1 MQVKLQLLID
11 ELLIY
16 DRIARVFWAFRKDWL
31 RMKFETKC
39 VQAGWVPKN
48 GEPRVMPI
56 YQSTTFAFDSAQHVA
71 DLFDLKVGGH
81 FYTRLSNPTLDYVEQ
96 RIAAL
101 EGGVG
106 AMLTSAGQAANTMA
120 ILNLAHSGDHVISC
134 SAIYGGTVN
143 LFGVTLQKL
152 GIEFTWLEPDATD
165 EEIEAAIRPN
175 TKAIFG
181 ETLANPALAVLDL
194 ERWSAV
200 AHRNGL
206 PMIVD
211 NTFPT
216 PYLCRPFE
224 HGVDIVIHSTTKYMD
239 GHAMSLGGVIV
250 DSGNF
255 DWAASGRFPEF
266 TTPDESYHGLIYT
279 QTFGKAAYIVKAR
292 TQLMRDLGAQAAPMN
307 AFLLG
312 VGLETLALRM
322 ERHSANAQKAAE
334 WLANHAKVEWV
345 RYPGLPGD
353 KYYELHKKYLPKG
366 CAGVISFGVKG
377 TRTDVQRLMDA
388 MKLVKIVVHVA
399 DARTCVLHPASM
411 THRQLSDEQLVAAG
425 ISPTMVRLSVGIEH
439 IDDILADLEQA
450 FAQV

>member
-1 MQVKLQLLID
+1 
-11 ELLIY
+11 
-16 DRIARVFWAFRKDWL
+16 
-31 RMKFETKC
+31 MKFETKC
-39 VQAGWVPKN
+39 VQAGWNPKN
-48 GEPRVMPI
+48 GDPRVMPI
-56 YQSTTFAFDSAQHVA
+56 YQSTTFKFDSSQHVA
-71 DLFDLKVGGH
+71 DLFDLKATGH
-81 FYTRLSNPTLDYVEQ
+81 FYTRLSNPTLDAVEQ

-106 AMLTSAGQAANTMA
+106 AMLTSAGQAASTFA

-143 LFGVTLQKL
+143 LFGVTLEKL
-152 GIEFTWLEPDATD
+152 GISFTWLSPDATD
-165 EEIEAAIRPN
+165 EEIQAAIRPN

-194 ERWSAV
+194 ERWAAV

-206 PMIVD
+206 PLIVD

-224 HGVDIVIHSTTKYMD
+224 HGVDIVIHATTKYLD

-266 TTPDESYHGLIYT
+266 TTPDMSYHGLVYT
-279 QTFGKAAYIVKAR
+279 ETFGKAAYIVKAR
-292 TQLMRDLGAQAAPMN
+292 VQLMRDIGAQAAPMN

-312 VGLETLALRM
+312 VGIETLPLRM
-322 ERHSANAQKAAE
+322 ERHSSNALAVAK
-334 WLANHAKVEWV
+334 WLANNPKVEWV
-345 RYPGLPGD
+345 RYPGLKGD
-353 KYYELHKKYLPKG
+353 KYYNLAQKYLPKG
-366 CAGVISFGVKG
+366 ASGVVAFGVKG
-377 TRTDVQRLMDA
+377 TRADAQKLMDS
-388 MKLVKIVVHVA
+388 MKLAAIVVHVA

-411 THRQLSDEQLVAAG
+411 THRQLTDDQLVKAG
-425 ISPTMVRLSVGIEH
+425 ISPTMIRFSVGIEH
-439 IDDILADLEQA
+439 IDDIIADLEQA
-450 FAQV
+450 FAQI

>member
-1 MQVKLQLLID
+1 
-11 ELLIY
+11 
-16 DRIARVFWAFRKDWL
+16 
-31 RMKFETKC
+31 MKFETKC
-39 VQAGWVPKN
+39 VQAGWEPKN
-48 GEPRVMPI
+48 GEARVVPI
-56 YQSTTFAFDSAQHVA
+56 YQSTTFKFDSSQHVA

-81 FYTRLSNPTLDYVEQ
+81 FYTRLSNPTLDAIEQ

-106 AMLTSAGQAANTMA
+106 AMLTSAGQAASTMA
-120 ILNLAHSGDHVISC
+120 ILNLAHSGDHVVSC

-152 GIEFTWLEPDATD
+152 GIEFTWLSPDATD
-165 EEIEAAIRPN
+165 EEIAAAIRPN
-175 TKAIFG
+175 TKAVFG
-181 ETLANPALAVLDL
+181 ETLANPALAVLDI
-194 ERWSAV
+194 ERWAKV
-200 AHRNGL
+200 AHAHGL
-206 PMIVD
+206 PLILD

-224 HGVDIVIHSTTKYMD
+224 FGADIVIHATTKYLD

-266 TTPDESYHGLIYT
+266 TQPDDSYHGLVYT
-279 QTFGKAAYIVKAR
+279 QAFGKAAYIVKAR
-292 TQLMRDLGAQAAPMN
+292 AQLMRDLGAQAAPMN

-312 VGLETLALRM
+312 VGIESLPLRM
-322 ERHSANAQKAAE
+322 ERHSANAQRVAE
-334 WLANHAKVEWV
+334 WLANHPKVDWV
-345 RYPGLPGD
+345 RYPGLKGD
-353 KYYELHKKYLPKG
+353 KYYALAQKYMPLG
-366 CAGVISFGVKG
+366 ASGVISFGVKG
-377 TRTDVQRLMDA
+377 TREDAMRLMDSLQ
-388 MKLVKIVVHVA
+388 MIKIVVHVA

-411 THRQLSDEQLVAAG
+411 THRQLTDEQLVKAG

-450 FAQV
+450 FNAI

>member
-1 MQVKLQLLID
+1 
-11 ELLIY
+11 
-16 DRIARVFWAFRKDWL
+16 
-31 RMKFETKC
+31 MKFETKC
-39 VQAGWVPKN
+39 VQAGWNPKN
-48 GEPRVMPI
+48 GDPRVMPI
-56 YQSTTFAFDSAQHVA
+56 YQSTTFKFDSSQHVA
-71 DLFDLKVGGH
+71 DLFDLKATGH
-81 FYTRLSNPTLDYVEQ
+81 FYTRLSNPTLDAVEQ

-106 AMLTSAGQAANTMA
+106 AMLTSAGQAASTFA

-143 LFGVTLQKL
+143 LFGVTLEKL
-152 GIEFTWLEPDATD
+152 GISFTWLSPDATD
-165 EEIEAAIRPN
+165 EEIQAAIRPN

-194 ERWSAV
+194 ERWAAV

-206 PMIVD
+206 PLIVD

-224 HGVDIVIHSTTKYMD
+224 HGVDIVIHATTKYLD

-266 TTPDESYHGLIYT
+266 TTPDMSYHGLVYT
-279 QTFGKAAYIVKAR
+279 ETFGKAAYIVKAR
-292 TQLMRDLGAQAAPMN
+292 VQLMRDIGAQAAPMN

-312 VGLETLALRM
+312 VGIETLPLRM
-322 ERHSANAQKAAE
+322 ERHSSNALAVAK
-334 WLANHAKVEWV
+334 WLANNPKVEWV
-345 RYPGLPGD
+345 RYPGLKGD
-353 KYYELHKKYLPKG
+353 KYYNLAQKYMPKG
-366 CAGVISFGVKG
+366 ASGVVAFGVKG
-377 TRTDVQRLMDA
+377 TRADAQKLMDS
-388 MKLVKIVVHVA
+388 MKLAAIVVHVA

-411 THRQLSDEQLVAAG
+411 THRQLTDEQLVKAG
-425 ISPTMVRLSVGIEH
+425 ISPTMIRFSVGIEH
-439 IDDILADLEQA
+439 IDDIIADLEQA
-450 FAQV
+450 FAQI

>member
-1 MQVKLQLLID
+1 
-11 ELLIY
+11 
-16 DRIARVFWAFRKDWL
+16 
-31 RMKFETKC
+31 MKFETKC
-39 VQAGWVPKN
+39 VQAGWDPKN

-56 YQSTTFAFDSAQHVA
+56 YQSTTFKFDSSQHVA

-81 FYTRLSNPTLDYVEQ
+81 FYTRLSNPTLDVVEQ

-106 AMLTSAGQAANTMA
+106 AMLTSAGQAASTIA

-143 LFGVTLQKL
+143 LFGVTLEKL
-152 GIEFTWLEPDATD
+152 GISFTWLEPDATD
-165 EEIEAAIRPN
+165 EEIQAAIRPN

-194 ERWSAV
+194 ERWAAV

-206 PMIVD
+206 PLIVD

-224 HGVDIVIHSTTKYMD
+224 HGADIVIHATTKYLD
-239 GHAMSLGGVIV
+239 GHAMSLGGCIV
-250 DSGNF
+250 DGGTF

-266 TTPDESYHGLIYT
+266 TEPDPSYHGLIYT
-279 QTFGKAAYIVKAR
+279 QAFGKAAYIVKAR
-292 TQLMRDLGAQAAPMN
+292 AQLMRDLGAQAAPMN

-312 VGLETLALRM
+312 VGIETLPLRM
-322 ERHSANAQKAAE
+322 ERHSANALAVAE
-334 WLANHAKVEWV
+334 WLANHPKVEWV
-345 RYPGLPGD
+345 RYPGLKGD
-353 KYYELHKKYLPKG
+353 KYHALAQKYLPKG
-366 CAGVISFGVKG
+366 CSGVVSFGVKG
-377 TRTDVQRLMDA
+377 TRADATRLMDSLRLA
-388 MKLVKIVVHVA
+388 KIVVHVA

-411 THRQLSDEQLVAAG
+411 THRQLTDEQLVKAG
-425 ISPTMVRLSVGIEH
+425 ISPTMVRFSVGIEH
-439 IDDILADLEQA
+439 IDDILADLDQA
-450 FAQV
+450 FAKV

>member
-1 MQVKLQLLID
+1 
-11 ELLIY
+11 
-16 DRIARVFWAFRKDWL
+16 
-31 RMKFETKC
+31 MKFETKC

-56 YQSTTFAFDSAQHVA
+56 YQSTTFAFDSSQHVA

-106 AMLTSAGQAANTMA
+106 AMLTSAGQAASTMA

-152 GIEFTWLEPDATD
+152 GIDFTWLDPDATD
-165 EEIEAAIRPN
+165 EEIAAAIRPN

-194 ERWSAV
+194 ERWANV
-200 AHRNGL
+200 AHAHGL
-206 PMIVD
+206 PLIVD

-224 HGVDIVIHSTTKYMD
+224 HGVDIVIHATTKYLD

-266 TTPDESYHGLIYT
+266 TTPDASYHGLIYT
-279 QTFGKAAYIVKAR
+279 EAFGKAAYIVKVRA
-292 TQLMRDLGAQAAPMN
+292 QLMRDLGAQAAPMN
-307 AFLLG
+307 AFLLSMG
-312 VGLETLALRM
+312 IETLPLRM
-322 ERHSANAQKAAE
+322 ERHCSNAQAVAE
-334 WLANHAKVEWV
+334 WLTNHAKVDWV
-345 RYPGLPGD
+345 RYPGLKGD
-353 KYYELHKKYLPKG
+353 KYHALAQKYLPQG
-366 CAGVISFGVKG
+366 CSGVVAFGVKG
-377 TRTDVQRLMDA
+377 TRADAQKLMDA
-388 MKLVKIVVHVA
+388 LKLVKIVVHVA

-411 THRQLSDEQLVAAG
+411 THRQLTDEQLVKAG

-450 FAQV
+450 FAQL

>member
-1 MQVKLQLLID
+1 
-11 ELLIY
+11 
-16 DRIARVFWAFRKDWL
+16 
-31 RMKFETKC
+31 MKFETKC
-39 VQAGWVPKN
+39 VQAGWDPKN

-56 YQSTTFAFDSAQHVA
+56 YQSTTFKFDSSQHVA

-81 FYTRLSNPTLDYVEQ
+81 FYTRLSNPTLDVVEQ

-106 AMLTSAGQAANTMA
+106 AMLTSAGQAASTIA

-143 LFGVTLQKL
+143 LFGVTLEKL
-152 GIEFTWLEPDATD
+152 GISFTWLEPDATD
-165 EEIEAAIRPN
+165 EEIQAAIRPN

-194 ERWSAV
+194 ERWATV

-206 PMIVD
+206 PLIVD

-224 HGVDIVIHSTTKYMD
+224 HGADIVIHATTKYLD
-239 GHAMSLGGVIV
+239 GHAMSLGGCIV
-250 DSGNF
+250 DGGTF

-266 TTPDESYHGLIYT
+266 TEPDSSYHGLIYT
-279 QTFGKAAYIVKAR
+279 QAFGKAAYIVKAR
-292 TQLMRDLGAQAAPMN
+292 AQLMRDLGAQAAPMN

-312 VGLETLALRM
+312 VGIETLPLRM
-322 ERHSANAQKAAE
+322 ERHSVNALAVAE
-334 WLANHAKVEWV
+334 WLANHPKVEWV
-345 RYPGLPGD
+345 RYPGLKGD
-353 KYYELHKKYLPKG
+353 KYHALAQKYLPKG
-366 CAGVISFGVKG
+366 CSGVVSFGVKG
-377 TRTDVQRLMDA
+377 TRSDATRLMDSLRLA
-388 MKLVKIVVHVA
+388 KIVVHVA

-411 THRQLSDEQLVAAG
+411 THRQLTDEQLVKAG
-425 ISPTMVRLSVGIEH
+425 ISPTMVRFSVGIEH

-450 FAQV
+450 FAKV

>member
-1 MQVKLQLLID
+1 MQ
-11 ELLIY
+11 
-16 DRIARVFWAFRKDWL
+16 
-31 RMKFETKC
+31 FETKC
-39 VQAGWVPKN
+39 VQAGYTPQN
-48 GEPRVMPI
+48 GDPRVMPI
-56 YQSTTFAFDSAQHVA
+56 IQSTTFKFDSSQHVA
-71 DLFDLKVGGH
+71 DLFDLKAAGH

-106 AMLTSAGQAANTMA
+106 AMLTSAGQAASTFA

-134 SAIYGGTVN
+134 STIYGGTVN
-143 LFGVTLQKL
+143 LFGVTLEKL
-152 GIEFTWLEPDATD
+152 GISFTWLEPDATD
-165 EEIEAAIRPN
+165 EEIQAAIRPN

-194 ERWSAV
+194 ERWANV

-206 PMIVD
+206 PLIID

-224 HGVDIVIHSTTKYMD
+224 HGADIVIHATTKYLD

-266 TTPDESYHGLIYT
+266 TTPDNSYHGLVYT
-279 QTFGKAAYIVKAR
+279 EAFGKAAYIVKAR
-292 TQLMRDLGAQAAPMN
+292 VQLMRDIGAQAAPMN

-312 VGLETLALRM
+312 VGIETLPLRM
-322 ERHSANAQKAAE
+322 ERHSSNALAVAE
-334 WLANHAKVEWV
+334 WLANNPKVEWV
-345 RYPGLPGD
+345 RYPGLKGD
-353 KYYELHKKYLPKG
+353 KYYNLAQKYMPKG
-366 CAGVISFGVKG
+366 ASGVIAFGVKG
-377 TRTDVQRLMDA
+377 TRADAQKLMDSL
-388 MKLVKIVVHVA
+388 KLAAIVVHVA

-411 THRQLSDEQLVAAG
+411 THRQLTDEQLVLAG
-425 ISPTMVRLSVGIEH
+425 ISPTMIRFSVGIEH
-439 IDDILADLEQA
+439 IDDIIADLEQA
-450 FAQV
+450 FAQI

>member
-1 MQVKLQLLID
+1 
-11 ELLIY
+11 
-16 DRIARVFWAFRKDWL
+16 
-31 RMKFETKC
+31 MKFETKC
-39 VQAGWVPKN
+39 VQAGWEPKN

-56 YQSTTFAFDSAQHVA
+56 YQSTTFKFDSSQHVA

-81 FYTRLSNPTLDYVEQ
+81 FYTRLSNPTLDAVEQ

-106 AMLTSAGQAANTMA
+106 AMLTSAGQAASTMA
-120 ILNLAHSGDHVISC
+120 ILNLAHSGDHVISS

-152 GIEFTWLEPDATD
+152 GIEFTWLSPDASD
-165 EEIEAAIRPN
+165 AEIEAAIRPN

-194 ERWSAV
+194 ARWANV
-200 AHRNGL
+200 AHKHGL

-224 HGVDIVIHSTTKYMD
+224 HGVDIVVHATTKYLD

-266 TTPDESYHGLIYT
+266 TTPDASYHGLIYT
-279 QTFGKAAYIVKAR
+279 QAFGKAAFIVKAR
-292 TQLMRDLGAQAAPMN
+292 AQLMRDLGAQAAPMN

-312 VGLETLALRM
+312 MGIETLPLRM
-322 ERHSANAQKAAE
+322 ERHCANAQRVAE
-334 WLANHAKVEWV
+334 WLEANPAVEWV
-345 RYPGLPGD
+345 RYPGLKSD
-353 KYYELHKKYLPKG
+353 KYHALASKYLPNG
-366 CAGVISFGVKG
+366 CSGVISFGVKG
-377 TRTDVQRLMDA
+377 TRETAMRLMDSLK
-388 MKLVKIVVHVA
+388 MIKIVVHVA

-411 THRQLSDEQLVAAG
+411 THRQLTDEQLVKAG

-439 IDDILADLEQA
+439 VDDILEDLTQA
-450 FAQV
+450 FAQI

>member
-1 MQVKLQLLID
+1 MQ
-11 ELLIY
+11 
-16 DRIARVFWAFRKDWL
+16 
-31 RMKFETKC
+31 FETKC
-39 VQAGWVPKN
+39 VQAGWEPKN

-56 YQSTTFAFDSAQHVA
+56 YQSTTFKFDSSQHVA
-71 DLFDLKVGGH
+71 DLFDLKAAGH
-81 FYTRLSNPTLDYVEQ
+81 FYTRLSNPTLDAVEQ

-106 AMLTSAGQAANTMA
+106 AMLTSAGQAASTFA

-143 LFGVTLQKL
+143 LFGVTLEKL
-152 GIEFTWLEPDATD
+152 GISFTWLEPDATD
-165 EEIEAAIRPN
+165 EEIQAAIRPN

-194 ERWSAV
+194 ERWANV

-206 PMIVD
+206 PLIVD

-224 HGVDIVIHSTTKYMD
+224 HGVDIVIHATTKYLD

-266 TTPDESYHGLIYT
+266 TTPDASYHGLVYT
-279 QTFGKAAYIVKAR
+279 EAFGKAAYIVKAR
-292 TQLMRDLGAQAAPMN
+292 VQLMRDIGAQAAPMN

-312 VGLETLALRM
+312 VGIETLPLRM
-322 ERHSANAQKAAE
+322 ERHSSNALAVAK
-334 WLANHAKVEWV
+334 WLANHPKVEWV
-345 RYPGLPGD
+345 RYPGLKGD
-353 KYYELHKKYLPKG
+353 KYYPLAQKYLPKG
-366 CAGVISFGVKG
+366 ASGVVAFGVKG
-377 TRTDVQRLMDA
+377 TRADAQKLMDS
-388 MKLVKIVVHVA
+388 MKLAAIVVHVA

-411 THRQLSDEQLVAAG
+411 THRQLTDEQLVMAG
-425 ISPTMVRLSVGIEH
+425 ISPTMIRFSVGIEH

-450 FAQV
+450 FACI

>member
-1 MQVKLQLLID
+1 
-11 ELLIY
+11 
-16 DRIARVFWAFRKDWL
+16 
-31 RMKFETKC
+31 MKFETKC
-39 VQAGWVPKN
+39 VQAGWEPKN
-48 GEPRVMPI
+48 GEARVVPI
-56 YQSTTFAFDSAQHVA
+56 YQSTTFKFDSSQHVA

-81 FYTRLSNPTLDYVEQ
+81 FYTRLSNPTLDAIEQ

-106 AMLTSAGQAANTMA
+106 AMLTSAGQAASTMA
-120 ILNLAHSGDHVISC
+120 ILNLAHSGDHVVSC

-152 GIEFTWLEPDATD
+152 GIDFTWLSPDATD
-165 EEIEAAIRPN
+165 EEIAAAIRPN
-175 TKAIFG
+175 TKAVFG
-181 ETLANPALAVLDL
+181 ETLANPALAVLDI
-194 ERWSAV
+194 ERWAKV
-200 AHRNGL
+200 AHAHGL
-206 PMIVD
+206 PLILD

-224 HGVDIVIHSTTKYMD
+224 FGADIVIHATTKYLD

-266 TTPDESYHGLIYT
+266 TQPDASYHGLVYT
-279 QTFGKAAYIVKAR
+279 QAFGKAAYIVKAR
-292 TQLMRDLGAQAAPMN
+292 AQLMRDLGAQAAPMN

-312 VGLETLALRM
+312 VGIESLPLRM
-322 ERHSANAQKAAE
+322 ERHSANAQRVAE
-334 WLANHAKVEWV
+334 WLANNPKVDWV
-345 RYPGLPGD
+345 RYPGLKGD
-353 KYYELHKKYLPKG
+353 KYYALAQKYMPLG
-366 CAGVISFGVKG
+366 ASGVISFGVKG
-377 TRTDVQRLMDA
+377 TREDAMRLMDSLK
-388 MKLVKIVVHVA
+388 MIKIVVHVA

-411 THRQLSDEQLVAAG
+411 THRQLTDEQLVKAG

-450 FAQV
+450 FNAI

>member
-1 MQVKLQLLID
+1 MQ
-11 ELLIY
+11 
-16 DRIARVFWAFRKDWL
+16 
-31 RMKFETKC
+31 FETKC
-39 VQAGWVPKN
+39 VQAGWEPKN

-56 YQSTTFAFDSAQHVA
+56 YQSTTFKFDSSQHVA
-71 DLFDLKVGGH
+71 DLFDLKAAGH
-81 FYTRLSNPTLDYVEQ
+81 FYTRLSNPTLDAVEQ

-106 AMLTSAGQAANTMA
+106 AMLTSAGQAASTFA

-143 LFGVTLQKL
+143 LFGVTLEKL
-152 GIEFTWLEPDATD
+152 GISFTWLEPDATD
-165 EEIEAAIRPN
+165 EEIQAAIRPN

-181 ETLANPALAVLDL
+181 ETLANPALAILDL
-194 ERWSAV
+194 ERWANV

-206 PMIVD
+206 PLIVD

-224 HGVDIVIHSTTKYMD
+224 HGVDIVIHATTKYLD

-266 TTPDESYHGLIYT
+266 TTPDASYHGLVYT
-279 QTFGKAAYIVKAR
+279 EAFGKAAYIVKAR
-292 TQLMRDLGAQAAPMN
+292 VQLMRDIGAQAAPMN

-312 VGLETLALRM
+312 VGIETLPLRM
-322 ERHSANAQKAAE
+322 ERHSSNALAVAK
-334 WLANHAKVEWV
+334 WLANHPKVEWV
-345 RYPGLPGD
+345 RYPGLKGD
-353 KYYELHKKYLPKG
+353 KYYPLAQKYLPKG
-366 CAGVISFGVKG
+366 ASGVVAFGVKG
-377 TRTDVQRLMDA
+377 TRADAQKLMDS
-388 MKLVKIVVHVA
+388 MKLAAIVVHVA
-399 DARTCVLHPASM
+399 DSRTCVLHPASM
-411 THRQLSDEQLVAAG
+411 THRQLTDEQLVMAG
-425 ISPTMVRLSVGIEH
+425 ISPTMIRFSVGIEH

-450 FAQV
+450 FACI

>member
-1 MQVKLQLLID
+1 
-11 ELLIY
+11 
-16 DRIARVFWAFRKDWL
+16 
-31 RMKFETKC
+31 MKFETKC
-39 VQAGWVPKN
+39 VQAGWEPKN

-56 YQSTTFAFDSAQHVA
+56 YQSTTFKFDSSQHVA

-81 FYTRLSNPTLDYVEQ
+81 FYTRLSNPTLDAVEQ

-106 AMLTSAGQAANTMA
+106 AMLTSAGQAASTMA
-120 ILNLAHSGDHVISC
+120 ILNLAHSGDHVISS

-152 GIEFTWLEPDATD
+152 GIEFTWLSPDASD
-165 EEIEAAIRPN
+165 AEIEAAIRPN

-194 ERWSAV
+194 ARWANV
-200 AHRNGL
+200 AHKHGL

-224 HGVDIVIHSTTKYMD
+224 HGVDIVVHATTKYLD

-255 DWAASGRFPEF
+255 DWVASGRFPEF
-266 TTPDESYHGLIYT
+266 TTPDASYHGLIYT
-279 QTFGKAAYIVKAR
+279 QAFGKAAFIVKAR
-292 TQLMRDLGAQAAPMN
+292 AQLMRDLGAQAAPMN

-312 VGLETLALRM
+312 MGIETLPLRM
-322 ERHSANAQKAAE
+322 ERHCANAQRVAE
-334 WLANHAKVEWV
+334 WLEANPNVEWV
-345 RYPGLPGD
+345 RYPGLKSD
-353 KYYELHKKYLPKG
+353 KYHALASKYLPKG
-366 CAGVISFGVKG
+366 CSGVISFGVKG
-377 TRTDVQRLMDA
+377 TRETAMRLMDSLK
-388 MKLVKIVVHVA
+388 MIKIVVHVA

-411 THRQLSDEQLVAAG
+411 THRQLTDEQLVKAG

-439 IDDILADLEQA
+439 VDDILEDLAQA
-450 FAQV
+450 FAQI

>member
-1 MQVKLQLLID
+1 
-11 ELLIY
+11 
-16 DRIARVFWAFRKDWL
+16 
-31 RMKFETKC
+31 MKFETKC
-39 VQAGWVPKN
+39 VQAGWEPKN

-56 YQSTTFAFDSAQHVA
+56 YQSTTFKFDSSQHVA

-81 FYTRLSNPTLDYVEQ
+81 FYTRLSNPTLDAVEQ

-106 AMLTSAGQAANTMA
+106 AMLTSAGQAASTMA
-120 ILNLAHSGDHVISC
+120 ILNLAHSGDHVISS

-152 GIEFTWLEPDATD
+152 GIEFTWLSPDASD
-165 EEIEAAIRPN
+165 AEIEAAIRPN

-194 ERWSAV
+194 ARWARV
-200 AHRNGL
+200 AHKHGL

-224 HGVDIVIHSTTKYMD
+224 HGVDIVVHATTKYLD

-255 DWAASGRFPEF
+255 DWVASGRFPEF
-266 TTPDESYHGLIYT
+266 TTPDASYHGLIYT
-279 QTFGKAAYIVKAR
+279 QAFGKAAFIVKAR
-292 TQLMRDLGAQAAPMN
+292 AQLMRDLGAQAAPMN

-312 VGLETLALRM
+312 MGIETLPLRM
-322 ERHSANAQKAAE
+322 ERHCANAQRVAE
-334 WLANHAKVEWV
+334 WLEANPNVEWV
-345 RYPGLPGD
+345 RYPGLKSD
-353 KYYELHKKYLPKG
+353 KYHALASKYLPKG
-366 CAGVISFGVKG
+366 CSGVISFGVKG
-377 TRTDVQRLMDA
+377 TRETAMRLMDSLK
-388 MKLVKIVVHVA
+388 MIKIVVHVA

-411 THRQLSDEQLVAAG
+411 THRQLTDEQLVKAG

-439 IDDILADLEQA
+439 VDDILEDLAQA
-450 FAQV
+450 FAQI

>member
-1 MQVKLQLLID
+1 MQ
-11 ELLIY
+11 
-16 DRIARVFWAFRKDWL
+16 
-31 RMKFETKC
+31 FETKC
-39 VQAGWVPKN
+39 VQAGWTPKN

-56 YQSTTFAFDSAQHVA
+56 IQSTTFKFDSSQHVA
-71 DLFDLKVGGH
+71 DLFDLKAAGH

-106 AMLTSAGQAANTMA
+106 AMLTSAGQAASTFA

-134 SAIYGGTVN
+134 STIYGGTVN
-143 LFGVTLQKL
+143 LFGVTLEKL
-152 GIEFTWLEPDATD
+152 GISFTWLEPDATD
-165 EEIEAAIRPN
+165 EEIQAAIRPN

-194 ERWSAV
+194 ERWANV

-206 PMIVD
+206 PLIID

-224 HGVDIVIHSTTKYMD
+224 HGADVVIHATTKYLD

-266 TTPDESYHGLIYT
+266 TTPDPSYHGLVYT
-279 QTFGKAAYIVKAR
+279 EAFGKAAYIVKAR
-292 TQLMRDLGAQAAPMN
+292 VQLMRDIGAQAAPMN

-312 VGLETLALRM
+312 VGIETLPLRM
-322 ERHSANAQKAAE
+322 ERHSTNAQTVAE
-334 WLANHAKVEWV
+334 WLANNPKVEWV
-345 RYPGLPGD
+345 RYPGLKGD
-353 KYYELHKKYLPKG
+353 KYYNLAQKYLPRG
-366 CAGVISFGVKG
+366 SSGVIAFGVKG
-377 TRTDVQRLMDA
+377 TRLDAQKLMDSL
-388 MKLVKIVVHVA
+388 KLATIVVHVA

-411 THRQLSDEQLVAAG
+411 THRQLTDEQLILAG
-425 ISPTMVRLSVGIEH
+425 ISPTMIRLSVGIEH

-450 FAQV
+450 FAQI

>member
-1 MQVKLQLLID
+1 
-11 ELLIY
+11 
-16 DRIARVFWAFRKDWL
+16 
-31 RMKFETKC
+31 MKFETKC
-39 VQAGWVPKN
+39 VQAGWDPKN

-56 YQSTTFAFDSAQHVA
+56 YQSTTFKFDSSQHVA

-81 FYTRLSNPTLDYVEQ
+81 FYTRLSNPTLDVVEQ

-106 AMLTSAGQAANTMA
+106 AMLTSAGQAASTIA

-143 LFGVTLQKL
+143 LFGVTLEKL
-152 GIEFTWLEPDATD
+152 GISFTWLEPDATD
-165 EEIEAAIRPN
+165 EEIQAAIRPN

-194 ERWSAV
+194 ERWAAV

-206 PMIVD
+206 PLIVD

-224 HGVDIVIHSTTKYMD
+224 HGADIVIHATTKYLD
-239 GHAMSLGGVIV
+239 GHAMSLGGCIV
-250 DSGNF
+250 DGGTF

-266 TTPDESYHGLIYT
+266 TKPDPSYHGLIYT
-279 QTFGKAAYIVKAR
+279 QAFGKAAYIVKAR
-292 TQLMRDLGAQAAPMN
+292 AQLMRDLGAQAAPMN

-312 VGLETLALRM
+312 VGIETLPLRM
-322 ERHSANAQKAAE
+322 ERHSVNALAVAE
-334 WLANHAKVEWV
+334 WLANHPKVEWV
-345 RYPGLPGD
+345 RYPGLKGD
-353 KYYELHKKYLPKG
+353 KYHALAQKYLPKG
-366 CAGVISFGVKG
+366 CSGVVSFGVKG
-377 TRTDVQRLMDA
+377 TRSDATRLMDSLRLA
-388 MKLVKIVVHVA
+388 KIVVHVA

-411 THRQLSDEQLVAAG
+411 THRQLTDEQLVKAG
-425 ISPTMVRLSVGIEH
+425 ISPTMVRFSVGIEH
-439 IDDILADLEQA
+439 IDDILADLDQA
-450 FAQV
+450 FAKV

>member
-1 MQVKLQLLID
+1 MQ
-11 ELLIY
+11 
-16 DRIARVFWAFRKDWL
+16 
-31 RMKFETKC
+31 FETKC
-39 VQAGWVPKN
+39 VQAGWDPKN

-56 YQSTTFAFDSAQHVA
+56 YQSTTFKFDSSQHVA
-71 DLFDLKVGGH
+71 DLFDLKAAGH
-81 FYTRLSNPTLDYVEQ
+81 FYTRLSNPTLDAVEQ

-106 AMLTSAGQAANTMA
+106 AMLTSAGQAASTFA

-143 LFGVTLQKL
+143 LFGVTLEKL
-152 GIEFTWLEPDATD
+152 GISFTWLEPDATD
-165 EEIEAAIRPN
+165 EEIQAAIRPN

-181 ETLANPALAVLDL
+181 ETLANPALAILDL
-194 ERWSAV
+194 ERWANV

-206 PMIVD
+206 PLIVD

-224 HGVDIVIHSTTKYMD
+224 HGVDIVIHATTKYLD

-266 TTPDESYHGLIYT
+266 TTPDASYHGLVYT
-279 QTFGKAAYIVKAR
+279 ETFGKAAYIVKAR
-292 TQLMRDLGAQAAPMN
+292 VQLMRDIGAQAAPMN

-312 VGLETLALRM
+312 VGIETLPLRM
-322 ERHSANAQKAAE
+322 ERHSSNALAVAK
-334 WLANHAKVEWV
+334 WLANHPKVEWV
-345 RYPGLPGD
+345 RYPGLKGD
-353 KYYELHKKYLPKG
+353 KYYPLAQKYLPKG
-366 CAGVISFGVKG
+366 ASGVVAFGVKG
-377 TRTDVQRLMDA
+377 TRADAQKLMDS
-388 MKLVKIVVHVA
+388 MKLAAIVVHVA

-411 THRQLSDEQLVAAG
+411 THRQLTDEQLVMAG
-425 ISPTMVRLSVGIEH
+425 ISPTMIRFSVGIEH

-450 FAQV
+450 FACI

>member
-1 MQVKLQLLID
+1 
-11 ELLIY
+11 
-16 DRIARVFWAFRKDWL
+16 
-31 RMKFETKC
+31 MKFETKC
-39 VQAGWVPKN
+39 VQAGWDPKN

-56 YQSTTFAFDSAQHVA
+56 YQSTTFKFDSSQHVA

-81 FYTRLSNPTLDYVEQ
+81 FYTRLSNPTLDVVEQ

-106 AMLTSAGQAANTMA
+106 AMLTSAGQAASTIA

-143 LFGVTLQKL
+143 LFGVTLEKL
-152 GIEFTWLEPDATD
+152 GISFTWLEPDATD
-165 EEIEAAIRPN
+165 EEIQAAIRPN

-194 ERWSAV
+194 ERWAAV

-206 PMIVD
+206 PLIVD

-224 HGVDIVIHSTTKYMD
+224 HGADVVIHATTKYLD
-239 GHAMSLGGVIV
+239 GHAMSLGGCIV
-250 DSGNF
+250 DGGTF

-266 TTPDESYHGLIYT
+266 TKPDPSYHGLIYT
-279 QTFGKAAYIVKAR
+279 QAFGKAAYIVKAR
-292 TQLMRDLGAQAAPMN
+292 AQLMRDLGAQAAPMN

-312 VGLETLALRM
+312 VGIETLPLRM
-322 ERHSANAQKAAE
+322 ERHSVNALAVAE
-334 WLANHAKVEWV
+334 WLANHPKVEWV
-345 RYPGLPGD
+345 RYPGLKGD
-353 KYYELHKKYLPKG
+353 KYHALAQKYLPKG
-366 CAGVISFGVKG
+366 CSGVVSFGVKG
-377 TRTDVQRLMDA
+377 TRSDATRLMDSLRLA
-388 MKLVKIVVHVA
+388 KIVVHVA

-411 THRQLSDEQLVAAG
+411 THRQLTDEQLVKAG
-425 ISPTMVRLSVGIEH
+425 ISPTMVRFSVGIEH
-439 IDDILADLEQA
+439 IDDILADLDQA
-450 FAQV
+450 FAKV

>member
-1 MQVKLQLLID
+1 
-11 ELLIY
+11 
-16 DRIARVFWAFRKDWL
+16 
-31 RMKFETKC
+31 MKFETKC
-39 VQAGWVPKN
+39 VQAGWEPKN

-56 YQSTTFAFDSAQHVA
+56 YQSTTFKFDSSQHVA

-81 FYTRLSNPTLDYVEQ
+81 FYTRLSNPTLDAVEQ

-106 AMLTSAGQAANTMA
+106 AMLTSAGQAASTMA
-120 ILNLAHSGDHVISC
+120 ILNLAHSGDHVISS

-152 GIEFTWLEPDATD
+152 GIEFTWLSPDASD
-165 EEIEAAIRPN
+165 AEIEAAIRPN

-194 ERWSAV
+194 ARWANV
-200 AHRNGL
+200 AHKHGL

-211 NTFPT
+211 NTFPN

-224 HGVDIVIHSTTKYMD
+224 HGVDIVVHATTKYLD

-255 DWAASGRFPEF
+255 DWVASGRFPEF
-266 TTPDESYHGLIYT
+266 TTPDASYHGLIYT
-279 QTFGKAAYIVKAR
+279 QAFGKAAFIVKAR
-292 TQLMRDLGAQAAPMN
+292 AQLMRDLGAQAAPMN

-312 VGLETLALRM
+312 MGIETLPLRM
-322 ERHSANAQKAAE
+322 ERHCANAQRVAE
-334 WLANHAKVEWV
+334 WLEANPNVEWV
-345 RYPGLPGD
+345 RYPGLKSD
-353 KYYELHKKYLPKG
+353 KYHALASKYLPKG
-366 CAGVISFGVKG
+366 CSGVISFGVKG
-377 TRTDVQRLMDA
+377 TRETAMRLMDSLK
-388 MKLVKIVVHVA
+388 MIKIVVHVA

-411 THRQLSDEQLVAAG
+411 THRQLTDEQLVKAG

-439 IDDILADLEQA
+439 VDDILEDLAQA
-450 FAQV
+450 FAQI

>member
-1 MQVKLQLLID
+1 
-11 ELLIY
+11 
-16 DRIARVFWAFRKDWL
+16 
-31 RMKFETKC
+31 MKFETKC
-39 VQAGWVPKN
+39 VQAGWEPKN

-56 YQSTTFAFDSAQHVA
+56 YQSTTFKFDSAQHVA
-71 DLFDLKVGGH
+71 DLFDLKTSGH
-81 FYTRLSNPTLDYVEQ
+81 FYTRLSNPTLDAVEQ

-106 AMLTSAGQAANTMA
+106 AMLTSAGQAASMIA
-120 ILNLAHSGDHVISC
+120 ILNLAHSGDHVISA
-134 SAIYGGTVN
+134 STIYGGTVN

-152 GIEFTWLEPDATD
+152 GIEFTWLSPDATD

-194 ERWSAV
+194 ERWANV

-206 PMIVD
+206 PLIID

-224 HGVDIVIHSTTKYMD
+224 FGVDVVIHATTKYMD
-239 GHAMSLGGVIV
+239 GHAMSLGGCIV

-266 TTPDESYHGLIYT
+266 TNPDPSYHGLVYT
-279 QTFGKAAYIVKAR
+279 EAFGKAAYIVKAR
-292 TQLMRDLGAQAAPMN
+292 AQLMRDMGAQAAPLN

-312 VGLETLALRM
+312 VGIETLPLRM
-322 ERHSANAQKAAE
+322 ERHSANAQVVAE
-334 WLANHAKVEWV
+334 WLANNPKVEWV
-345 RYPGLPGD
+345 RYPGLKGD
-353 KYYELHKKYLPKG
+353 AYHELAKKYLPKG
-366 CAGVISFGVKG
+366 GAGVVTFGVKG
-377 TRTDVQRLMDA
+377 TRRDAQRLMDA
-388 MKLVKIVVHVA
+388 MKLAAIVVHVA

-411 THRQLSDEQLVAAG
+411 THRQLTDEQLVAAG
-425 ISPTMVRLSVGIEH
+425 ISPTTIRYSVGIEH
-439 IDDILADLEQA
+439 IDDIIADLEQA
-450 FAQV
+450 FAQI

>member
-1 MQVKLQLLID
+1 
-11 ELLIY
+11 
-16 DRIARVFWAFRKDWL
+16 
-31 RMKFETKC
+31 MKFETKC
-39 VQAGWVPKN
+39 VQAGWDPKN

-56 YQSTTFAFDSAQHVA
+56 YQSTTFKFDSSQHVA

-81 FYTRLSNPTLDYVEQ
+81 FYTRLSNPTLDVVEQ

-106 AMLTSAGQAANTMA
+106 AMLTSAGQAASTIA

-143 LFGVTLQKL
+143 LFGVTLEKL
-152 GIEFTWLEPDATD
+152 GISFTWLEPDATD
-165 EEIEAAIRPN
+165 EEIQAAIRPN

-194 ERWSAV
+194 ERWATV

-206 PMIVD
+206 PLIVD

-224 HGVDIVIHSTTKYMD
+224 HGADIVIHATTKYLD
-239 GHAMSLGGVIV
+239 GHAMSLGGCIV
-250 DSGNF
+250 DGGTF

-266 TTPDESYHGLIYT
+266 TEPDSSYHGLIYT
-279 QTFGKAAYIVKAR
+279 QAFGKAAYIVKAR
-292 TQLMRDLGAQAAPMN
+292 AQLMRDLGAQAAPMN

-312 VGLETLALRM
+312 VGIETLPLRM
-322 ERHSANAQKAAE
+322 ERHSANALAVAE
-334 WLANHAKVEWV
+334 WLANHPKVEWV
-345 RYPGLPGD
+345 RYPGLKGD
-353 KYYELHKKYLPKG
+353 KYHALAQKYLPKG
-366 CAGVISFGVKG
+366 CSGVVSFGVRG
-377 TRTDVQRLMDA
+377 TRSDATRLMDSLRLA
-388 MKLVKIVVHVA
+388 KIVVHVA

-411 THRQLSDEQLVAAG
+411 THRQLTDEQLVMAG
-425 ISPTMVRLSVGIEH
+425 ISPTMIRFSVGIEH
-439 IDDILADLEQA
+439 IDDILADLDQA
-450 FAQV
+450 FAKI

>member
-1 MQVKLQLLID
+1 
-11 ELLIY
+11 
-16 DRIARVFWAFRKDWL
+16 
-31 RMKFETKC
+31 MKFETKC
-39 VQAGWVPKN
+39 VQAGWNPKN
-48 GEPRVMPI
+48 GDPRVMPI
-56 YQSTTFAFDSAQHVA
+56 YQSTTFKFDSSQHVA
-71 DLFDLKVGGH
+71 DLFDLKATGH
-81 FYTRLSNPTLDYVEQ
+81 FYTRLSNPTLDAVEQ

-106 AMLTSAGQAANTMA
+106 AMLTSAGQAASTFA

-143 LFGVTLQKL
+143 LFGVTLEKL
-152 GIEFTWLEPDATD
+152 GISFTWLSPDATD
-165 EEIEAAIRPN
+165 EEIQAAIRPN

-194 ERWSAV
+194 ERWAAV

-206 PMIVD
+206 PLIVD

-224 HGVDIVIHSTTKYMD
+224 HGVDVVIHATTKYLD

-266 TTPDESYHGLIYT
+266 TTPDMSYHGLVYT
-279 QTFGKAAYIVKAR
+279 ETFGKAAYIVKAR
-292 TQLMRDLGAQAAPMN
+292 VQLMRDIGAQAAPMN

-312 VGLETLALRM
+312 VGIETLPLRM
-322 ERHSANAQKAAE
+322 ERHSSNALAVAK
-334 WLANHAKVEWV
+334 WLANNPKVEWV
-345 RYPGLPGD
+345 RYPGLKGD
-353 KYYELHKKYLPKG
+353 KYYNLAQKYLPKG
-366 CAGVISFGVKG
+366 ASGVVAFGVKG
-377 TRTDVQRLMDA
+377 TRADAQKLMDS
-388 MKLVKIVVHVA
+388 MKLAAIVVHVA

-411 THRQLSDEQLVAAG
+411 THRQLTDDQLVKAG
-425 ISPTMVRLSVGIEH
+425 ISPTMIRFSVGIEH
-439 IDDILADLEQA
+439 IDDIIADLEQA
-450 FAQV
+450 FAQI

>member
-1 MQVKLQLLID
+1 
-11 ELLIY
+11 
-16 DRIARVFWAFRKDWL
+16 
-31 RMKFETKC
+31 MKFETKC
-39 VQAGWVPKN
+39 VQAGWNPKN
-48 GEPRVMPI
+48 GDPRVMPI
-56 YQSTTFAFDSAQHVA
+56 YQSTTFKFDSSQHVA
-71 DLFDLKVGGH
+71 DLFDLKATGH

-106 AMLTSAGQAANTMA
+106 AMLTSAGQAASTFA

-143 LFGVTLQKL
+143 LFGVTLEKL
-152 GIEFTWLEPDATD
+152 GITFTWLSPDATD
-165 EEIEAAIRPN
+165 EEIQAAIRPN

-194 ERWSAV
+194 ERWAAV

-206 PMIVD
+206 PLIVD

-224 HGVDIVIHSTTKYMD
+224 HGVDIVIHATTKYLD

-266 TTPDESYHGLIYT
+266 TTPDMSYHGLVYT
-279 QTFGKAAYIVKAR
+279 EAFGKAAYIVKAR
-292 TQLMRDLGAQAAPMN
+292 VQLMRDIGAQAAPMN

-312 VGLETLALRM
+312 VGIETLPLRM
-322 ERHSANAQKAAE
+322 ERHSSNALAVAE
-334 WLANHAKVEWV
+334 WLANHPKVEWV
-345 RYPGLPGD
+345 RYPGLKGD
-353 KYYELHKKYLPKG
+353 KYYNLAQKYLPKG
-366 CAGVISFGVKG
+366 ASGVVAFGVKG
-377 TRTDVQRLMDA
+377 TRTDAQKLMDSL
-388 MKLVKIVVHVA
+388 KLAAIVVHVA

-411 THRQLSDEQLVAAG
+411 THRQLTDEQLVKAG
-425 ISPTMVRLSVGIEH
+425 ISPTMVRFSVGIEH

-450 FAQV
+450 FEQI

>member
-1 MQVKLQLLID
+1 
-11 ELLIY
+11 
-16 DRIARVFWAFRKDWL
+16 
-31 RMKFETKC
+31 MKFETKC
-39 VQAGWVPKN
+39 VQAGWDPKN

-56 YQSTTFAFDSAQHVA
+56 YQSTTFKFDSSQHVA

-81 FYTRLSNPTLDYVEQ
+81 FYTRLSNPTLDVVEQ

-106 AMLTSAGQAANTMA
+106 AMLTSAGQAASTIA

-143 LFGVTLQKL
+143 LFGVTLEKL
-152 GIEFTWLEPDATD
+152 GISFTWLEPDATD
-165 EEIEAAIRPN
+165 EEIQAAIRPN

-194 ERWSAV
+194 ERWAAV

-206 PMIVD
+206 PLIVD

-224 HGVDIVIHSTTKYMD
+224 HGADIVIHATTKYLD
-239 GHAMSLGGVIV
+239 GHAMSLGGCIV
-250 DSGNF
+250 DGGTF

-266 TTPDESYHGLIYT
+266 TEPDPSYHGLIYT
-279 QTFGKAAYIVKAR
+279 QAFGKAAYIVKAR
-292 TQLMRDLGAQAAPMN
+292 AQLMRDLGAQAAPMN

-312 VGLETLALRM
+312 VGIETLPLRM
-322 ERHSANAQKAAE
+322 ERHSANALAVAE
-334 WLANHAKVEWV
+334 WLANHPKVEWV
-345 RYPGLPGD
+345 RYPGLKGD
-353 KYYELHKKYLPKG
+353 KYHALAQKYLPKG
-366 CAGVISFGVKG
+366 CSGVVSFGVKG
-377 TRTDVQRLMDA
+377 TRSDATRLMDSLRLA
-388 MKLVKIVVHVA
+388 KIVVHVA

-411 THRQLSDEQLVAAG
+411 THRQLTDEQLVKAG
-425 ISPTMVRLSVGIEH
+425 ISPTMVRFSVGIEH
-439 IDDILADLEQA
+439 IDDILADLDQA
-450 FAQV
+450 FAKV

>member
-1 MQVKLQLLID
+1 
-11 ELLIY
+11 
-16 DRIARVFWAFRKDWL
+16 
-31 RMKFETKC
+31 MKFETKC
-39 VQAGWVPKN
+39 VQAGWEPKN

-56 YQSTTFAFDSAQHVA
+56 YQSTTFKFDSSQHVA

-81 FYTRLSNPTLDYVEQ
+81 FYTRLSNPTLDAVEQ

-106 AMLTSAGQAANTMA
+106 AMLTSAGQAASTMA
-120 ILNLAHSGDHVISC
+120 ILNLAHSGDHVISS

-143 LFGVTLQKL
+143 LFGVTLEKL
-152 GIEFTWLEPDATD
+152 GIAFTWLSPDASD
-165 EEIEAAIRPN
+165 AEIEAAIRPN

-194 ERWSAV
+194 ARWANV
-200 AHRNGL
+200 AHKHGL
-206 PMIVD
+206 PLIVD

-224 HGVDIVIHSTTKYMD
+224 HGVDIVVHATTKYLD

-255 DWAASGRFPEF
+255 DWASSGRFPEF
-266 TTPDESYHGLIYT
+266 TTPDASYHGLIYT
-279 QTFGKAAYIVKAR
+279 QAFGKAAYIVKAR
-292 TQLMRDLGAQAAPMN
+292 AQLMRDLGAQAAPMN

-312 VGLETLALRM
+312 MGIETLPLRM
-322 ERHSANAQKAAE
+322 ERHCANAQRVAE
-334 WLANHAKVEWV
+334 WLEANPKVEWV
-345 RYPGLPGD
+345 RYPGLKSD
-353 KYYELHKKYLPKG
+353 KYHALASKYMPGG
-366 CAGVISFGVKG
+366 CSGVISFGVKG
-377 TRTDVQRLMDA
+377 SRETAMRLMDSLK
-388 MKLVKIVVHVA
+388 MIKIVVHVA

-411 THRQLSDEQLVAAG
+411 THRQLTDEQLVKAG

-439 IDDILADLEQA
+439 VDDILEDLTQA
-450 FAQV
+450 FAQI

>member
-1 MQVKLQLLID
+1 MQ
-11 ELLIY
+11 
-16 DRIARVFWAFRKDWL
+16 
-31 RMKFETKC
+31 FETKC
-39 VQAGWVPKN
+39 VQAGWEPKN

-56 YQSTTFAFDSAQHVA
+56 YQSTTFKFDSSQHVA
-71 DLFDLKVGGH
+71 DLFDLKAAGH
-81 FYTRLSNPTLDYVEQ
+81 FYTRLSNPTLDAVEQ

-106 AMLTSAGQAANTMA
+106 AMLTSAGQAASTFA

-143 LFGVTLQKL
+143 LFGVTLEKL
-152 GIEFTWLEPDATD
+152 GISFTWLEPDATD
-165 EEIEAAIRPN
+165 DEIQAAIRPN

-194 ERWSAV
+194 ERWANV

-206 PMIVD
+206 PLIVD

-224 HGVDIVIHSTTKYMD
+224 HGVDIVIHATTKYLD

-266 TTPDESYHGLIYT
+266 TTPDASYHGLVYT
-279 QTFGKAAYIVKAR
+279 EAFGKAAYIVKAR
-292 TQLMRDLGAQAAPMN
+292 VQLMRDIGAQAAPMN

-312 VGLETLALRM
+312 VGVETLPLRM
-322 ERHSANAQKAAE
+322 ERHSSNALAVAK
-334 WLANHAKVEWV
+334 WLANHPKVEWV
-345 RYPGLPGD
+345 RYPGLKGD
-353 KYYELHKKYLPKG
+353 KYYPLAQKYLPKG
-366 CAGVISFGVKG
+366 ASGVVAFGVKG
-377 TRTDVQRLMDA
+377 TRADAQKLMDS
-388 MKLVKIVVHVA
+388 MKLAAIVVHVA

-411 THRQLSDEQLVAAG
+411 THRQLTDEQLVMAG
-425 ISPTMVRLSVGIEH
+425 ISPTMIRFSVGIEH

-450 FAQV
+450 FACI

>member
-1 MQVKLQLLID
+1 
-11 ELLIY
+11 
-16 DRIARVFWAFRKDWL
+16 
-31 RMKFETKC
+31 MKFETKC
-39 VQAGWVPKN
+39 VQAGWDPKN

-56 YQSTTFAFDSAQHVA
+56 YQSTTFKFDSSQHVA

-81 FYTRLSNPTLDYVEQ
+81 FYTRLSNPTLDCVEQ

-106 AMLTSAGQAANTMA
+106 AMLTSAGQAASTMA
-120 ILNLAHSGDHVISC
+120 ILNLAHSGDHIVSC

-143 LFGVTLQKL
+143 LFGVTLEKL
-152 GIEFTWLEPDATD
+152 GISFTWLEPDATD
-165 EEIEAAIRPN
+165 EEIQAAIRPN

-194 ERWSAV
+194 ARWAAV

-206 PMIVD
+206 PLIVD

-224 HGVDIVIHSTTKYMD
+224 HGADIVIHATTKYLD
-239 GHAMSLGGVIV
+239 GHAMSLGGCIV

-266 TTPDESYHGLIYT
+266 TQPDPSYHGLVYT
-279 QTFGKAAYIVKAR
+279 EAFGKAAFIVKAR
-292 TQLMRDLGAQAAPMN
+292 AQLMRDLGAQAAPMN

-312 VGLETLALRM
+312 VGIETLPLRM
-322 ERHSANAQKAAE
+322 ERHSANAQAVAE
-334 WLANHAKVEWV
+334 WLANNPKVEWV
-345 RYPGLPGD
+345 RYPGLKGD
-353 KYYELHKKYLPKG
+353 KYHALARKYLPNG
-366 CAGVISFGVKG
+366 CSGVISFGVKG
-377 TRTDVQRLMDA
+377 TRTDAMRLMDSLRLA
-388 MKLVKIVVHVA
+388 KIVVHVA

-411 THRQLSDEQLVAAG
+411 THRQLTDEQLVKAG

-439 IDDILADLEQA
+439 IDDILADLGQA
-450 FAQV
+450 FARV

>member
-1 MQVKLQLLID
+1 MQ
-11 ELLIY
+11 
-16 DRIARVFWAFRKDWL
+16 
-31 RMKFETKC
+31 FETKC
-39 VQAGWVPKN
+39 VQAGWTPKN

-56 YQSTTFAFDSAQHVA
+56 IQSTTFKFDSSQHVA
-71 DLFDLKVGGH
+71 DLFDLKASGH
-81 FYTRLSNPTLDYVEQ
+81 FYTRLSNPTLDCVEQ

-106 AMLTSAGQAANTMA
+106 AMLTSAGQAASTFA

-134 SAIYGGTVN
+134 STIYGGTVN
-143 LFGVTLQKL
+143 LFGVTLEKL
-152 GIEFTWLEPDATD
+152 GISFTWLEPDATD
-165 EEIEAAIRPN
+165 EEIQAAIRPN

-194 ERWSAV
+194 ERWANV

-206 PMIVD
+206 PLIID

-224 HGVDIVIHSTTKYMD
+224 HGVDIVVHATTKYLD

-266 TTPDESYHGLIYT
+266 TTPDPSYHGLVYT
-279 QTFGKAAYIVKAR
+279 EAFGKAAYIVKAR
-292 TQLMRDLGAQAAPMN
+292 VQLMRDIGAQAAPMN

-312 VGLETLALRM
+312 VGIETLPLRM
-322 ERHSANAQKAAE
+322 ERHSANAQTVAE
-334 WLANHAKVEWV
+334 WLANNPKVEWV
-345 RYPGLPGD
+345 RYPGLKGD
-353 KYYELHKKYLPKG
+353 KYYNLAQKYLPRG
-366 CAGVISFGVKG
+366 CSGVIAFGVKG
-377 TRTDVQRLMDA
+377 TRLDAQKLMDSL
-388 MKLVKIVVHVA
+388 KLASIVVHVA

-411 THRQLSDEQLVAAG
+411 THRQLSDEQLVLAG
-425 ISPTMVRLSVGIEH
+425 ISPTMIRLSVGIEH

-450 FAQV
+450 FAQI

>member
-1 MQVKLQLLID
+1 MSTKGVLL
-11 ELLIY
+11 
-16 DRIARVFWAFRKDWL
+16 
-31 RMKFETKC
+31 MKFETKC
-39 VQAGWVPKN
+39 VQAGWDPKN

-56 YQSTTFAFDSAQHVA
+56 YQSTTFKFDSAQHVA

-81 FYTRLSNPTLDYVEQ
+81 FYTRLSNPTLDAVEQ

-106 AMLTSAGQAANTMA
+106 AMLTSAGQAASTIA

-143 LFGVTLQKL
+143 LFGVTLEKL
-152 GIEFTWLEPDATD
+152 GISFTWLEPDATD
-165 EEIEAAIRPN
+165 EEIQAAIRPN

-194 ERWSAV
+194 ERWATV

-206 PMIVD
+206 PLIVD

-224 HGVDIVIHSTTKYMD
+224 YGADVVIHATTKYLD
-239 GHAMSLGGVIV
+239 GHAMSLGGCIV
-250 DSGNF
+250 DGGTF

-266 TTPDESYHGLIYT
+266 TEPDPSYHGLIYT
-279 QTFGKAAYIVKAR
+279 QAFGKAAFIVKAR
-292 TQLMRDLGAQAAPMN
+292 AQLMRDLGAQAAPMN

-312 VGLETLALRM
+312 VGIETLPLRM
-322 ERHSANAQKAAE
+322 ERHSANAQAVAE
-334 WLANHAKVEWV
+334 WLANHPKVEWV
-345 RYPGLPGD
+345 RYPGLKGD
-353 KYYELHKKYLPKG
+353 KYYALAQKYLPKG
-366 CAGVISFGVKG
+366 ASGVVSFGVKG
-377 TRTDVQRLMDA
+377 TRADATRLMDSLRLA
-388 MKLVKIVVHVA
+388 KIVVHVA

-411 THRQLSDEQLVAAG
+411 THRQLTDEQLVKAG
-425 ISPTMVRLSVGIEH
+425 ISPTMVRFSVGIEH
-439 IDDILADLEQA
+439 IDDILADLDQA
-450 FAQV
+450 FAKV

>member
-1 MQVKLQLLID
+1 
-11 ELLIY
+11 
-16 DRIARVFWAFRKDWL
+16 
-31 RMKFETKC
+31 MKFETKC
-39 VQAGWVPKN
+39 VQAGWEPKN

-56 YQSTTFAFDSAQHVA
+56 YQSTTFKFDSAQHVA

-81 FYTRLSNPTLDYVEQ
+81 FYTRLSNPTLDAVEQ

-106 AMLTSAGQAANTMA
+106 AMLTSAGQAASTMA

-143 LFGVTLQKL
+143 LFGVTLEKL
-152 GIEFTWLEPDATD
+152 GISFTWLEPDATD
-165 EEIEAAIRPN
+165 EEIQAAIRPN

-194 ERWSAV
+194 ERWAAV

-206 PMIVD
+206 PLIVD

-224 HGVDIVIHSTTKYMD
+224 HGADVVIHATTKYLD
-239 GHAMSLGGVIV
+239 GHAMSLGGCIV
-250 DSGNF
+250 DGGTF

-266 TTPDESYHGLIYT
+266 TEPDASYHGLVYT
-279 QTFGKAAYIVKAR
+279 QAFGKMAYIVKVRA
-292 TQLMRDLGAQAAPMN
+292 QLMRDLGAQAAPMN

-312 VGLETLALRM
+312 VGIETLPLRM
-322 ERHSANAQKAAE
+322 ERHSANAQAVAE
-334 WLANHAKVEWV
+334 WLANHPKVEWV
-345 RYPGLPGD
+345 RYPGLKGD
-353 KYYELHKKYLPKG
+353 KFHALAQKYLPKG
-366 CAGVISFGVKG
+366 CSGVVSFGVKG
-377 TRTDVQRLMDA
+377 TREDVTRLMDSL
-388 MKLVKIVVHVA
+388 KLAKIVVHVA

-411 THRQLSDEQLVAAG
+411 THRQLTDEQLVKAG
-425 ISPTMVRLSVGIEH
+425 ISPTMVRFSVGIEH

-450 FAQV
+450 FAQIP